1 MRMWSTILIT
11 NTWRDL
17 PLGLLQ
23 CSWTNYG
30 SIFHWISYPFQEIS
44 IKYDVVFVA
53 IDRLGSVYLEISEWV
68 VKLKFSMADYPEME
82 DRDCESIN
90 GPALTGL
97 CYLSHG

>member
-17 PLGLLQ
+17 PPGLLQ

-53 IDRLGSVYLEISEWV
+53 IDRLSKCAISIWYTLSYSKTTEIRE
-68 VKLKFSMADYPEME
+68 MARLFY
-82 DRDCESIN
+82 
-90 GPALTGL
+90 
-97 CYLSHG
+97 